1 MKSISLTHS
10 ILLGLALMLA
20 SGCASAQSAPGNS
33 RAELAA
39 MPALPANAAPQSRP
53 ADGGDAV
60 PPGFGGVN
68 GRGTRGNGN
77 GNANGARNQLPRLH
91 NVCGPGG
98 ALSGEATNGQ
108 IGRNRARARVCD
120 GG

>member
-1 MKSISLTHS
+1 MLLAMAF
-10 ILLGLALMLA
+10 LLGPA
-20 SGCASAQSAPGNS
+20 CASAQSAPAPGNS
-33 RAELAA
+33 RGVLAA
-39 MPALPANAAPQSRP
+39 MPTLPATAAPQSRP

-77 GNANGARNQLPRLH
+77 GTTPGARGQLPRLI